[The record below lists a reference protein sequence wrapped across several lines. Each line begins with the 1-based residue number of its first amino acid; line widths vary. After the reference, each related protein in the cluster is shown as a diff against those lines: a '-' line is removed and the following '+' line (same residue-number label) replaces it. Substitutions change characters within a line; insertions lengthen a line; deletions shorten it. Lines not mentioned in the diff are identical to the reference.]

1 MKWLLG
7 ISVLVLSGCA
17 NQQVSQIV
25 YSQPVAVKAWTQAQK
40 QQPIALQHLSRSAHS
55 SSHYI
60 LLNGAEQPHYH
71 DNHDLSVTLIKGE
84 SIIHFED
91 RAVTV
96 KAGDVVF
103 IPKGTYH
110 WAENTSEEGCEIH
123 AVFSPA
129 FDGKD
134 KRLALPAR

>member
-1 MKWLLG
+1 MKWPYYVSVVLLA
-7 ISVLVLSGCA
+7 GC
-17 NQQVSQIV
+17 VSRPVSKII
-25 YSQPVAVKAWTQAQK
+25 YPQPIALKAWTTEQK
-40 QQPIALQHLSRSAHS
+40 QQPVALQHLQRTESS

-60 LLNGAEQPHYH
+60 LLNAAELPHYH
-71 DNHDLSVTLIKGE
+71 DKHDLSVTIIKGE
-84 SIIHFED
+84 SVIHFKD

-96 KAGDVVF
+96 YAGDVIF

-110 WAENTSEEGCEIH
+110 WAENVDGNGCEIH

-134 KRLALPAR
+134 KRLAK

>member
-1 MKWLLG
+1 M
-7 ISVLVLSGCA
+7 VGCA
-17 NQQVSQIV
+17 SRPAPQVV
-25 YSQPVAVKAWTQAQK
+25 YPQPISLKSWTAEQKRQPV
-40 QQPIALQHLSRSAHS
+40 ALQHLQRSDSS

-71 DNHDLSVTLIKGE
+71 DKHDLSVTIIKGE
-84 SIIHFED
+84 SVINFEN
-91 RAVTV
+91 RAIAVE
-96 KAGDVVF
+96 AGDVVF

-110 WAENTSEEGCEIH
+110 WAENVGDDGCEIH

-134 KRLALPAR
+134 KRLAQ